1 MNMST
6 KMRRILGVVFALY
19 LAALVYV
26 LLFSPYFGR
35 TQETPHGVNLA
46 PLTEIRRFWKGPE
59 SLGSSQFLINVVGN
73 VLAFL
78 PLGLLTAL
86 LLRRRY
92 YGAFALAVTY
102 LASLGAE
109 LLQYC
114 LRVGSFDIDDVIL
127 NSVGGL
133 LGILIAFII
142 REKHKNKKRT
152 GHAA

>member
-1 MNMST
+1 M
-6 KMRRILGVVFALY
+6 
-19 LAALVYV
+19 
-26 LLFSPYFGR
+26 
-35 TQETPHGVNLA
+35 
-46 PLTEIRRFWKGPE
+46 
-59 SLGSSQFLINVVGN
+59 
-73 VLAFL
+73 AFL

-127 NSVGGL
+127 TSVGGL
-133 LGILIAFII
+133 LGILIAFTLLYVLIGFLFLKQI
-142 REKHKNKKRT
+142 DYDKR
-152 GHAA
+152 

>member
-6 KMRRILGVVFALY
+6 KMRRILGVVFVLY

-35 TQETPHGVNLA
+35 TQETPHGVNLE
-46 PLTEIRRFWKGPE
+46 PFTEIRRFWKGPE
-59 SLGSSQFLINVVGN
+59 SLGSSQFWINVVGN

-78 PLGLLTAL
+78 PLGLFTAL

>member
-6 KMRRILGVVFALY
+6 KMRRILGVVFVLY

-59 SLGSSQFLINVVGN
+59 SLGSPQFWINVVGN

-78 PLGLLTAL
+78 PLGLFTAL